1 MTQDVFVGIDVS
13 KDALDLHALP
23 HGAQARF
30 PNDQSGIR
38 NLVAWVK
45 SHHASLV
52 VLEATGGFE
61 MPVTAELA
69 AEGIPVSVINPRQVR
84 DFARALGILA
94 KTDRIDA
101 AVLAR
106 FAQDV
111 RPMPRPL
118 PNPMEQLFSALVARR
133 RQLIDMRTSE
143 QNRLTS
149 ITPQRVQKSIEKT
162 VAFLQRQIDQ
172 IDAEIDDTIKR
183 SPLWREKDN
192 LLQSVP
198 GIGPQTSR
206 TLLAELP
213 ELGRLNRQQIAA
225 LVGVAPLN
233 RDSGLLRGKRTIW
246 GGRHSVR
253 NALYM
258 AALSASRHNPTI
270 RTFYQRLRHAGK
282 PPKVALIACT
292 RKLLI
297 LLNTMTR
304 TQTHFSHVNA

>member
-23 HGAQARF
+23 DRAHARF

-38 NLVAWVK
+38 NVVAWVK
-45 SHHASLV
+45 ERRASLV

-69 AEGIPVSVINPRQVR
+69 AEGFAVSVINPRQAR
-84 DFARALGILA
+84 NFARALGILA

-101 AVLAR
+101 SVLAR
-106 FAQDV
+106 FAQEV
-111 RPMPRPL
+111 RPVPRPL
-118 PNPMEQLFSALVARR
+118 PSPTEQLFAALVTRR

-143 QNRLTS
+143 QNRLSGVT
-149 ITPQRVQKSIEKT
+149 TPRVQKSIEKT
-162 VAFLQRQIDQ
+162 LAFLDRQIAQIDQ
-172 IDAEIDDTIKR
+172 EIDDTIKR
-183 SPLWREKDN
+183 SPLWREKDD

-198 GIGPQTSR
+198 GIGPQTAR

-213 ELGRLNRQQIAA
+213 ELGRLNRQQIAS

-246 GGRHSVR
+246 GGRTAVR
-253 NALYM
+253 CALYM
-258 AALSASRHNPTI
+258 ATLSAVRFNPMI
-270 RTFYQRLRHAGK
+270 RPLYQRLLRAGK

-297 LLNTMTR
+297 LLNVMAK

>member
-1 MTQDVFVGIDVS
+1 MTQHVFVGIDVS
-13 KDALDLHALP
+13 KDSLDLHALP
-23 HGAQARF
+23 DGAHARF
-30 PNDQSGIR
+30 PNDRIGIPKV
-38 NLVAWVK
+38 VAWVK
-45 SHHASLV
+45 EHRASLV

-61 MPVTAELA
+61 MPATAELA
-69 AEGIPVSVINPRQVR
+69 AEGIPVSVINPRHAR

-101 AVLAR
+101 SVLAR

-111 RPMPRPL
+111 RPVPRPL
-118 PNPMEQLFSALVARR
+118 PNPMEQLFAALVARR
-133 RQLIDMRTSE
+133 RQLLDMRTAE
-143 QNRLTS
+143 QNRLSSASTQRVRTS
-149 ITPQRVQKSIEKT
+149 IKKT
-162 VAFLQRQIDQ
+162 LAFLQRQIDQ
-172 IDAEIDDTIKR
+172 IDQEIDDTIKR
-183 SPLWREKDN
+183 SPLWREKED

-198 GIGPQTSR
+198 GIGPNTAR

-213 ELGRLNRQQIAA
+213 ELGHLNRQEIAA

-253 NALYM
+253 SALYM

-304 TQTHFSHVNA
+304 TQTHFSPVNA